1 MQVLKYIINSLY
13 SLALLAHVFA
23 LALRLDLGGA
33 LVAEGAALVLDEA
46 LVGQLLVAHLAGE
59 ALRVPRRV
67 HRLDHPPHDELACK
81 HIWISD
87 RWEFILNMNCGP
99 KK

>member
-1 MQVLKYIINSLY
+1 MSKKPSDPSLISLY

-81 HIWISD
+81 HIWEFMSNIVIS
-87 RWEFILNMNCGP
+87 ETF
-99 KK
+99 